1 MLFGWLSFILVIVWI
16 RLLYHAIQWRNQ
28 IWQESTIGGSQ
39 LWVAHTIG
47 VVDGLL
53 GFYTIP
59 QELTIE
65 EVNALMTDI
74 EKITAR
80 LRQLSRLLVF
90 IAQKDHNMMTAQIA
104 EDRRKP
110 ALEEAQGII
119 TREMDRIAEYTPPDH
134 P

>member
-1 MLFGWLSFILVIVWI
+1 MQSNGETRCAMSLLSEALSCE
-16 RLLYHAIQWRNQ
+16 L
-28 IWQESTIGGSQ
+28 
-39 LWVAHTIG
+39 AHTIG

-53 GFYTIP
+53 GLYNIP

-65 EVNALMTDI
+65 EVDALMTDI

-90 IAQKDHNMMTAQIA
+90 KAQKDHNTRLKARIA
-104 EDRRKP
+104 DDRRKLT
-110 ALEEAQGII
+110 LEEARGAIM
-119 TREMDRIAEYTPPDH
+119 REMDNIAEYTPPTH